1 MFFGSPDHG
10 GFLLKQPQTSP
21 SNQRKLSH
29 LPLAKGLSSTN
40 QNPTIFQACNCR
52 NYKGFQLADTSP
64 FTSQCPQDYTHY
76 FCNTFYLIFHCLY
89 GKKLFKLFAS
99 QLESHI
105 ISFWWYFW
113 LTYIYFTTRSHVWIH
128 FYLHFPNF
136 TFSFCLQAHFH
147 SVFLSFSFIWLLSL
161 SLIFTIFPALKA
173 RLGPYI
179 FIYLQSG

>member
-113 LTYIYFTTRSHVWIH
+113 LTYIYFT
-128 FYLHFPNF
+128 
-136 TFSFCLQAHFH
+136 
-147 SVFLSFSFIWLLSL
+147 
-161 SLIFTIFPALKA
+161 
-173 RLGPYI
+173 I
-179 FIYLQSG
+179 FIYTSQILHFHFVSKPISTLFFSRFLSSDYWVWVWSLQYFQPLKPG